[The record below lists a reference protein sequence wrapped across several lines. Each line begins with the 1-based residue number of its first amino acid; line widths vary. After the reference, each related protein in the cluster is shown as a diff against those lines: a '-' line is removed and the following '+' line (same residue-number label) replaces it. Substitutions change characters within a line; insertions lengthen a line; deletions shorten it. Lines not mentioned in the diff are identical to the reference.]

1 MKTADL
7 IQCTNDL
14 DYCEKILL
22 RVSRTFAINIQS
34 LKTGPQALY
43 QAVLCGYL
51 FCRIIDTIE
60 DSSALS
66 FEEKIRLLGL
76 WQSFFPFKGDWE
88 KKLSDFIQ
96 GFDPSKKHT
105 RNSDEN
111 ELIQSSFRVFSVFK
125 PLGKEVHD
133 RVARWVNEMA
143 CGMGEYQKRGLG
155 ASSFPITLKDIKDLE
170 QYCYYVAG
178 TVGLMLR
185 DLFFWFHPEISENS
199 KTIMNEN
206 AVPFGLGLQMTNII
220 KDFYDDGE
228 REWCF
233 IPQDLLSSEG
243 LTAND
248 FLKPENASKAGR
260 VLLKLVKEANGH
272 LVKALAFS
280 NALPGRQKHLRL
292 FCLIPLHFAAETLE
306 SARQWACAPKPVK
319 IKITRSQV
327 MRTLLLTRLT
337 YPFNFFQKGF
347 FKYLTLRLEKNAH
360 E

>member
-1 MKTADL
+1 MRTADL
-7 IQCTNDL
+7 TKCESDL
-14 DYCEKILL
+14 EYCETILPL
-22 RVSRTFAINIQS
+22 VSRTFAINIAF
-34 LKTGPQALY
+34 LKSGPEALY

-60 DSSALS
+60 DSSVLS
-66 FEEKIRLLGL
+66 FEEKIRLLNL

-88 KKLSDFIQ
+88 KNLSGFIQ
-96 GFDPSKKHT
+96 GFNPSKQHT
-105 RNSDEN
+105 CNPYEN
-111 ELIQSSFRVFSVFK
+111 ELIQNSFRVFKVFK
-125 PLGKEVHD
+125 SLGNEVHD
-133 RVARWVNEMA
+133 RVGPWVNEMA
-143 CGMGEYQKRGLG
+143 YGMGEYQKRGLK

-178 TVGLMLR
+178 IVGYMLR
-185 DLFFWFHPEISENS
+185 DLFFWFHPSISETS
-199 KTIMNEN
+199 KATMSEN

-233 IPQDLLSSEG
+233 IPETLLSAEG
-243 LTAND
+243 LTAKD

-260 VLLKLVKEANGH
+260 VLLQLVKEAKGH
-272 LVKALAFS
+272 LEKALVFS
-280 NALPGRQKHLRL
+280 NALPGREKHLRL

-306 SARQWACAPKPVK
+306 SARQWACDPKPRK
-319 IKITRSQV
+319 IKITRLQV

-337 YPFNFFQKGF
+337 YPLNFFQRGF
-347 FKYLTLRLEKNAH
+347 FKYLTLKLEKNAH

>member
-7 IQCTNDL
+7 TKCTNDL
-14 DYCEKILL
+14 DYCETILPL
-22 RVSRTFAINIQS
+22 VSRTFAINIGF
-34 LKTGPQALY
+34 LKTGPSALY

-60 DSSALS
+60 DSSVLS
-66 FEEKIRLLGL
+66 FEEKIRLLEL
-76 WQSFFPFKGDWE
+76 WQSFFPFREDWE
-88 KKLSDFIQ
+88 KRLSGFIQ

-105 RNSDEN
+105 RNSYEN
-111 ELIQSSFRVFSVFK
+111 ELIQNSFRVFAVFK
-125 PLGKEVHD
+125 ILGKEVHN
-133 RVARWVNEMA
+133 RVSPWVNEMA
-143 CGMGEYQKRGLG
+143 FGMGEFQKRGLT
-155 ASSFPITLKDIKDLE
+155 ASSFPITLRDISDLE
-170 QYCYYVAG
+170 RYCYYVAG

-185 DLFFWFHPEISENS
+185 DLFFWFHPGIPESARAV
-199 KTIMNEN
+199 MNEN
-206 AVPFGLGLQMTNII
+206 AIPFGLGLQMTNII

-248 FLKPENASKAGR
+248 FLKPENATKAGR
-260 VLLKLVKEANGH
+260 VLLKLVKEAKKH
-272 LVKALAFS
+272 LEKALTFS
-280 NALPGRQKHLRL
+280 NALPGREKHLRL

-306 SARQWACAPKPVK
+306 SARQWACTPKPVK

-327 MRTLLLTRLT
+327 MRTLLWTRLT
-337 YPFNFFQKGF
+337 YPLNFFQRGF
-347 FKYLTLRLEKNAH
+347 FKYLTHKLH